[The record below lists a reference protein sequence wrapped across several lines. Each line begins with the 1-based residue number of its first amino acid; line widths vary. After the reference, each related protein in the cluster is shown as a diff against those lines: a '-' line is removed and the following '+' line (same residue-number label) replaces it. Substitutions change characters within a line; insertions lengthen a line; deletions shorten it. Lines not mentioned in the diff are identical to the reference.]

1 MVPPRIFV
9 LPPDDDPFHDPCLTY
24 APNDFIVALPNPSSS
39 LPLSL
44 LNATLQ
50 CVLALPQLN
59 ESLPAVPSS
68 PALASFVSLARVLQS
83 EIVPPGME
91 WERGAP
97 PPSPGIL
104 APESTV
110 DLSWWLALS
119 GLDSTPSN
127 VLVDAPSAPIV
138 ALFDHVLS
146 KTRFASL
153 FHSEVVPQ
161 PATFANPTP
170 PPSPPSPFTPISISL
185 APFSESAT
193 TDIPALI
200 ARMLNVSPGFFHF
213 GSSPPPP
220 LSSSSLTPSKFSRLP
235 THLLIHLDRPQSA
248 TTPTTFHKTQVELP
262 LELDLSFH
270 SLPNAAR
277 KTFYR
282 LHGFVTQT
290 NGHFLTYTR
299 LRASRT
305 WFKCDDGSVERF
317 DVGLRVASRGVV
329 LVVYMREE

>member
-9 LPPDDDPFHDPCLTY
+9 LPPEDDPVHDPCLTY

-39 LPLSL
+39 HPLSL
-44 LNATLQ
+44 LNSTLQ

-59 ESLPAVPSS
+59 ESLPAIPSS
-68 PALASFVSLARVLQS
+68 PALASFVALARLLQS

-97 PPSPGIL
+97 LPSPGIL
-104 APESTV
+104 APESAV
-110 DLSWWLALS
+110 DLSWWLELS

-127 VLVDAPSAPIV
+127 ALVDAPAAPIV

-146 KTRFASL
+146 KTRFANL
-153 FHSEVVPQ
+153 FHSEIVSQ
-161 PATFANPTP
+161 PAPSATPTP
-170 PPSPPSPFTPISISL
+170 PPSPPSPSTLISISL
-185 APFSESAT
+185 ATFSESAK

-200 ARMLNVSPGFFHF
+200 ARHLNVSPSFFFF
-213 GSSPPPP
+213 GSAPPPP
-220 LSSSSLTPSKFSRLP
+220 LKSNSLTPSKFSRLP
-235 THLLIHLDRPQSA
+235 AHLLIHLDRPQSV
-248 TTPTTFHKTQVELP
+248 TTPTTLHKTQVELP

-290 NGHFLTYTR
+290 NGHFLSYTR

-305 WFKCDDGSVERF
+305 WFKCDDGSVGRF
-317 DVGLRVASRGVV
+317 DVGVRVASRGVV